1 MNKSLER
8 EQTFKLLYS
17 MEIRQEYTPEQIE
30 LFIQNNEI
38 EDKKNITYMKDT
50 IEGIIKNKEAITK
63 QIEENLK
70 EKWDIS
76 RISKI
81 DLVLLEIAIYEILY
95 KELPYKIAINEAVE
109 LAKKYGEDTS
119 KSFVNGMLASIVKKN
134 GENNEI

>member
-1 MNKSLER
+1 MNKSLAR

-38 EDKKNITYMKDT
+38 EDKKIITYIKDT
-50 IEGIIKNKEAITK
+50 IEGIIENKEAITK

-81 DLVLLEIAIYEILY
+81 DLVLLQIAIYEILY